1 MFLIFKFLP
10 DWLWLLTA
18 AAPILGFFASRL
30 PILKTYSLIIKIVSL
45 VTLVSTIFILGM
57 LYADNTWKAAA
68 KELENKVAIAE
79 AQAKVVNTTIETKV
93 ITKTQVVKIRGDDI
107 IKYVDREVTKY
118 DNTCI
123 IPKEF
128 ITSHNRAA
136 EQPK

>member
-1 MFLIFKFLP
+1 MGSYP
-10 DWLWLLTA
+10 EEE
-18 AAPILGFFASRL
+18 
-30 PILKTYSLIIKIVSL
+30 
-45 VTLVSTIFILGM
+45 
-57 LYADNTWKAAA
+57 KAAKA
-68 KELENKVAIAE
+68 VYDKAIAE
-79 AQAKVVNTTIETKV
+79 AQAKVVNTTLETKV